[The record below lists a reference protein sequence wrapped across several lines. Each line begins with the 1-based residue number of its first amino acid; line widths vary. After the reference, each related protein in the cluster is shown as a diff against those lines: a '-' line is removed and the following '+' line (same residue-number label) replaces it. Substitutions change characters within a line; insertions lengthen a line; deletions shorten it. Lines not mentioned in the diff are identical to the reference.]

1 MPFFLSGKLKIIL
14 YEWRNSEHDRV
25 SQTIYYADIGKK
37 KSIDRFDNVIRCHF
51 FFYQASW
58 KLFCMNGEILNTIE
72 SVKRYITSISGIK
85 NPLIGLIIRTYNTL
99 PFFFLSGK
107 LKIILYE
114 WRNSEHHRVSQTIYY
129 ADIGN
134 KESIDRFDNVIR
146 CHFFFLSGKLKI
158 ILYEHHRVSQT
169 ISGIKNPLIGLIM

>member
-1 MPFFLSGKLKIIL
+1 M
-14 YEWRNSEHDRV
+14 
-25 SQTIYYADIGKK
+25 
-37 KSIDRFDNVIRCHF
+37 
-51 FFYQASW
+51 
-58 KLFCMNGEILNTIE
+58 
-72 SVKRYITSISGIK
+72 
-85 NPLIGLIIRTYNTL
+85 

-134 KESIDRFDNVIR
+134 KNPLIGLIIR
-146 CHFFFLSGKLKI
+146 TYNTLPFFFLSGKLKI

-169 ISGIKNPLIGLIM
+169 IYYADIGNKESIDRFDNVIRCHFFLSGKLKIILYEWRNSEHHRVSQTISGIKNPLTGLIM